1 MRHWIAAPSG
11 ARHFITSLG
20 GVALLGHILAVC
32 LLPIGAILPVAV
44 FVAAGVA
51 LCAAALALS
60 VAPSSSVSSTAASP
74 TVSSSDAPATRR
86 ASVLF
91 SPWFDLPLLAYAAAV
106 ALSSWLAPPGG
117 TAYAWRDALW
127 FSVLAM
133 ATWRVALDARVRAA
147 ALTCVIA
154 ALAVLLAGAFGPR
167 SNPDR
172 FGRFFYYPAIAQW
185 GAYPEI
191 GMLGC
196 LGAGASMAMALAAR
210 LWRIRIAAAVLS
222 ALFALVPMLVLSRGG
237 IIAMAGIAVWL
248 IVVAAIKWRE
258 RLVLAVLVAGCL
270 GAGAIAW
277 RYADLARLKSEYG
290 ESAAVYAVG
299 ERASHWIA
307 GRDMVRDHPWT
318 GVGTGRFKLEFRKYR
333 TDVEPMQHAH
343 NMLLHVAAETG
354 LLALIPFLLIWGR
367 LLLAPLRTPVSGRE
381 AVVAFAIHGMI
392 AAFFIRS
399 MTDNFLTNVH
409 SSQRSMLLIAILLGL
424 AEASIRGSRAAT
436 VERRLPR
443 NPSS

>member
-1 MRHWIAAPSG
+1 MRHSISAPRG

-32 LLPIGAILPVAV
+32 LLPIGATLPAAV
-44 FVAAGVA
+44 FVVAGLA
-51 LCAAALALS
+51 LCAAAAAIS
-60 VAPSSSVSSTAASP
+60 VAPSSRPSSPGAS
-74 TVSSSDAPATRR
+74 ATRR
-86 ASVLF
+86 ASVVF
-91 SPWFDLPLLAYAAAV
+91 SPWFDLPLLAYAGAV
-106 ALSSWLAPPGG
+106 ALASWLAPPGG
-117 TAYAWRDALW
+117 TPYAWRDALW

-147 ALTCVIA
+147 ALACLIA

-191 GMLGC
+191 GMLAC

-210 LWRIRIAAAVLS
+210 LWRLRIAAAVLA
-222 ALFALVPMLVLSRGG
+222 ALFALVPLLVLSRGA
-237 IIAMAGIAVWL
+237 ITAIAAIAVWL
-248 IVVAAIKWRE
+248 ILVAAIKWRE
-258 RLVLAVLVAGCL
+258 RLVLAMLVAGCL

-277 RYADLARLKSEYG
+277 RYVDFARLKSEYG

-307 GRDMVRDHPWT
+307 ARDMVRDHPMT
-318 GVGTGRFKLEFRKYR
+318 GVGTGRFRLEFSKYR

-367 LLLAPLRTPVSGRE
+367 LLVAPFRTPSSGRA

-399 MTDNFLTNVH
+399 LTDHFLTNVH
-409 SSQRSMLLIAILLGL
+409 SSQRTSLLIAILLGL
-424 AEASIRGSRAAT
+424 AEASIRGSAAPASVAT
-436 VERRLPR
+436 GGRRSPR
-443 NPSS
+443 NPDS